1 MPTPAG
7 DETGV
12 DHPTDVRLRMPVTI
26 KAAPPQRCF
35 GQSRLHEVLRRR
47 TVPGQQIGGAQERGP
62 PGDDEIRERCLVGC
76 PSVPHSPSKRRRASP
91 GWVSAR
97 ISAHKVYAVSA
108 PSKKPRTFLDRLSVP
123 EGTFVADAL
132 RQETTGGVL
141 LLIAAVLGLIFV
153 NTGLAEFYETLKGFK
168 IGPAALDLHISL
180 EHWSSDGLLAIFF
193 FIAGLELKR
202 ELVVGSLRD
211 RTQAVLPI
219 VAAVAGM
226 VVPALVYLAVV
237 WVKNAPASGW
247 AIPTAT
253 DIAFALAVLAVA
265 GRALPSS
272 LRAFLLT
279 LAVVD
284 DMGAILIIA
293 FVYTSTIEVIPLL
306 IAAAGLALY
315 AYLQHKRVHSWV
327 VYVPLALAIWTL
339 VHASGVHATIA
350 GVALGLLTRVKPD
363 TDEDHSPAERLEHRL
378 RPMSAAVAVPI
389 FAFFSAGVVLSVT
402 ALGDW
407 LNDPTAYAISIALIV
422 GKFIGVFGA
431 TWLVARVTR
440 AELAPDLAWRDIA
453 AVGMLA
459 GIGFTVSLL
468 ISDLAYVGNPG
479 QLELAKTGVLIGS
492 VLAALLAALLLRGRN
507 KHYRA
512 VEEAAST
519 EAG

>member
-1 MPTPAG
+1 M
-7 DETGV
+7 
-12 DHPTDVRLRMPVTI
+12 
-26 KAAPPQRCF
+26 
-35 GQSRLHEVLRRR
+35 
-47 TVPGQQIGGAQERGP
+47 
-62 PGDDEIRERCLVGC
+62 
-76 PSVPHSPSKRRRASP
+76 
-91 GWVSAR
+91 
-97 ISAHKVYAVSA
+97 SA
-108 PSKKPRTFLDRLSVP
+108 PNSKSRTFLDRLPTP

-132 RQETTGGVL
+132 RQETTGGIL
-141 LLIAAVLGLIFV
+141 LLVAAVIGLIFA
-153 NTGLAEFYETLKGFK
+153 NTGLAEFYESLKDFK

-180 EHWSSDGLLAIFF
+180 EHWASDGLLAIFF

-202 ELVVGSLRD
+202 ELVVGTLRD

-219 VAAVAGM
+219 VAAIAGM

-237 WVKNAPASGW
+237 WVKNASASGW

-293 FVYTSTIEVIPLL
+293 LVYTATISLVPLVA
-306 IAAAGLALY
+306 AAAGLVLY
-315 AYLQHKRVHSWV
+315 AYLQHRRVHTWV
-327 VYVPLALAIWTL
+327 VYVPVALSVWAL

-363 TDEDHSPAERLEHRL
+363 AEEDHSPAERLEHRL
-378 RPMSAAVAVPI
+378 RPLSAAVAVPI

-402 ALGDW
+402 ALSDW
-407 LNDPTAYAISIALIV
+407 ADDPTAYAISIALV
-422 GKFIGVFGA
+422 LGKFIGVFGA
-431 TWLVARVTR
+431 TWLVARMTR

-468 ISDLAYVGNPG
+468 ISDLAYARSPG
-479 QLELAKTGVLIGS
+479 ELDLAKTGVLIGS
-492 VLAALLAALLLRGRN
+492 VVAALLAALLLRGRN

-512 VEEAAST
+512 LEETSSNAA
-519 EAG
+519 E

>member
-1 MPTPAG
+1 M
-7 DETGV
+7 
-12 DHPTDVRLRMPVTI
+12 
-26 KAAPPQRCF
+26 
-35 GQSRLHEVLRRR
+35 
-47 TVPGQQIGGAQERGP
+47 
-62 PGDDEIRERCLVGC
+62 
-76 PSVPHSPSKRRRASP
+76 
-91 GWVSAR
+91 
-97 ISAHKVYAVSA
+97 SA
-108 PSKKPRTFLDRLSVP
+108 PTKKSRTFLDRLPTP

-132 RQETTGGVL
+132 RQETTGGIL
-141 LLIAAVLGLIFV
+141 LLIAAVIGLIFA
-153 NTGLAEFYETLKGFK
+153 NTGLADFYESLKDFK
-168 IGPAALDLHISL
+168 IGPSALDLHISL
-180 EHWSSDGLLAIFF
+180 EHWASDGLLAIFF

-202 ELVVGSLRD
+202 ELVVGTLRD

-226 VVPALVYLAVV
+226 AVPALVYLAVV
-237 WVKNAPASGW
+237 WVKNASASGW

-265 GRALPSS
+265 GRSLPSS

-293 FVYTSTIEVIPLL
+293 LVYTATISLVPLAA
-306 IAAAGLALY
+306 AAAGLGLY
-315 AYLQHKRVHSWV
+315 AYLQHRRVHTWL
-327 VYVPLALAIWTL
+327 VYVPVAFAVWTL

-350 GVALGLLTRVKPD
+350 GVALGLLTRVRPD
-363 TDEDHSPAERLEHRL
+363 TDEEHSPAERLEHRL

-389 FAFFSAGVVLSVT
+389 FAFFSAGVVLSVS
-402 ALGDW
+402 ALGEWAD
-407 LNDPTAYAISIALIV
+407 DPTAYAISIALVV

-440 AELAPDLAWRDIA
+440 AELAADLAWRDIA

-468 ISDLAYVGNPG
+468 ISDLAYAQNPG
-479 QLELAKTGVLIGS
+479 ELELAKTGVLIGS
-492 VLAALLAALLLRGRN
+492 VVAALLAAVLLRGRN

-512 VEEAAST
+512 LEEAGSSQA
-519 EAG
+519 E

>member
-1 MPTPAG
+1 VSTPN
-7 DETGV
+7 
-12 DHPTDVRLRMPVTI
+12 
-26 KAAPPQRCF
+26 
-35 GQSRLHEVLRRR
+35 
-47 TVPGQQIGGAQERGP
+47 
-62 PGDDEIRERCLVGC
+62 
-76 PSVPHSPSKRRRASP
+76 SKT
-91 GWVSAR
+91 
-97 ISAHKVYAVSA
+97 K
-108 PSKKPRTFLDRLSVP
+108 TFLDRLPTP
-123 EGTFVADAL
+123 EGAFVADAL
-132 RQETTGGVL
+132 RQETTGGIL
-141 LLIAAVLGLIFV
+141 LLVAAIIGLIFA
-153 NTGLAEFYETLKGFK
+153 NTGLADVYESLKDFK

-180 EHWSSDGLLAIFF
+180 EHWASDGLLAIFF

-202 ELVVGSLRD
+202 ELVVGTLRD

-237 WVKNAPASGW
+237 WVKNASASGW

-284 DMGAILIIA
+284 DMGAIVIIA
-293 FVYTSTIEVIPLL
+293 VVYTATISLIPLAA
-306 IAAAGLALY
+306 AAAGLVLY
-315 AYLQHKRVHSWV
+315 AYLQHRRVHTWV
-327 VYVPLALAIWTL
+327 VYVPIAFAVWAL

-350 GVALGLLTRVKPD
+350 GVALGLLTRVRPD
-363 TDEDHSPAERLEHRL
+363 ADEEHSPAERLEHRL

-402 ALGDW
+402 ALQEWAG
-407 LNDPTAYAISIALIV
+407 DPTAYAISVALIV

-453 AVGMLA
+453 AVGL
-459 GIGFTVSLL
+459 G
-468 ISDLAYVGNPG
+468 PG
-479 QLELAKTGVLIGS
+479 TGVTSPGLNRPP
-492 VLAALLAALLLRGRN
+492 A
-507 KHYRA
+507 
-512 VEEAAST
+512 
-519 EAG
+519 